1 MQKSTFSES
10 HFKKRSCNGQ
20 LVHRSDTRGPHF
32 KSNHRHPKKCCGYIL
47 WNVISETWTLQ
58 SSTDTHINELR
69 KKSIILWTLTYFVKG
84 SITVLQLTSCLGGL
98 DSAALL
104 MFNQQQIYLDRQ
116 NPNQSNKSSAVK
128 WPYEASERFF
138 GFIVQCRF
146 AAVSWSQP
154 ITSLLLVV
162 SLHLRGLWLKM
173 QFFGVDKIDGT
184 VQD

>member
-1 MQKSTFSES
+1 MQKSTYRES
-10 HFKKRSCNGQ
+10 HFKKRSCNGH

-32 KSNHRHPKKCCGYIL
+32 KSNHRHPKQCCGYIL

-104 MFNQQQIYLDRQ
+104 MFNQQQIYLFAPIQ
-116 NPNQSNKSSAVK
+116 ANQGGQLYSGTSSPKV
-128 WPYEASERFF
+128 SECCLLR
-138 GFIVQCRF
+138 
-146 AAVSWSQP
+146 VSVGIP
-154 ITSLLLVV
+154 V
-162 SLHLRGLWLKM
+162 
-173 QFFGVDKIDGT
+173 
-184 VQD
+184 